1 MFLFKKRPFLTE
13 AREELAFAEA
23 SSAARSVARQEIGDF
38 MEENR
43 VLAWCGALRQTDS
56 MKFWRV

>member
-1 MFLFKKRPFLTE
+1 MFLSKKRPFLTE

-23 SSAARSVARQEIGDF
+23 SSAARSVAKARDWIF

-43 VLAWCGALRQTDS
+43 ILAWCGALRQNHATN
-56 MKFWRV
+56 FRRV